1 MNTVS
6 QAILQPLPRPGLWQR
21 LQNHLH
27 NLTAAH
33 ARQARFN
40 GLDASVPRDT
50 GLPPEMVLGQPAYD
64 AALPFFLQSRFDRR
78 D

>member
-1 MNTVS
+1 MTTVS
-6 QAILQPLPRPGLWQR
+6 QAITPPLPRPGFWQR

-27 NLTAAH
+27 HLTDAH
-33 ARQARFN
+33 ARQARFA

-50 GLPPEMVLGQPAYD
+50 GLPPEVVLGQPAYD
-64 AALPFFLQSRFDRR
+64 TALPFFLQSGFDRR